1 MIQADLFELE
11 DYDLGAGEGKTCSK
25 CNEYLPLTKFS
36 WHSGGNYLRPE
47 CKSCN
52 NELSKVRDALRKQYG
67 MPKEGYICPICL
79 HDEKAVAGK
88 GNTKNGAWVIDHCHD
103 TDTFRGWLCHKCN
116 RSLGGFD
123 DDMEVLQ
130 RAIDYIKQHKEN
142 INESN
147 T

>member
-1 MIQADLFELE
+1 MIQPDLFQLE
-11 DYDLGAGEGKTCSK
+11 DYDLGGDSKVCSK
-25 CNEYLPLTKFS
+25 CNEDLPLSSYS

-67 MPKEGYICPICL
+67 MPRGEYTCPICL
-79 HDEKAVAGK
+79 NNEKAVAGK

-123 DDMEVLQ
+123 DDIEVLQ
-130 RAIDYIKQHKEN
+130 RAIDYLRQHKETL
-142 INESN
+142 NETN